1 MNNPTVIEKNVL
13 TALQNLT
20 QHPFTSIQL
29 TDKEKFH
36 TGMLK
41 LLLEFCA
48 KSSNPK
54 LQNHGLWSG
63 SELINQENSSYELE
77 KNSIDLFAQ
86 EAGATVLIESKFKTG
101 INFTKQKNDWVKQIQ
116 KYTNNNP
123 EAKAGIV
130 VSLFPESGNLA
141 VDGAKHF
148 KSFSNITYTKEVLE
162 LLDRV
167 IEESKKNV
175 TSSNDSI
182 NASDELGLFKLWRKY
197 LVNLKVIVE
206 YFIVKQMEEINI
218 PNLDRLLYE
227 IKLKGIFQRYR
238 MGLVQLLVDDWLP
251 NKNNSLYRNIQNSL
265 LPEDNKIGS
274 LGNTHGNSYLH
285 YPISIINEHVESY
298 GIQWQG
304 SKLKL
309 FIKVRN
315 WDKFK
320 AAFNVGKGSD
330 DPRIEILEELS
341 LLITEGE
348 QLPKDIKREGK
359 FMSRNIAIIHEFEDD
374 LNEVPARFIKY
385 LMAINQNESIIQKRF
400 S

>member
-1 MNNPTVIEKNVL
+1 MNKPAVIEQNVL

-20 QHPFTSIQL
+20 QHPFTSIHL

-36 TGMLK
+36 IGMLK

-48 KSSNPK
+48 KSSNPE
-54 LQNHGLWSG
+54 LQKHGLWSG

-101 INFTKQKNDWVKQIQ
+101 INYTKHKNGWVKQIQ

-130 VSLFPESGNLA
+130 VSLFPEELEIRR
-141 VDGAKHF
+141 VEGAKHF

-162 LLDRV
+162 LLGRV
-167 IEESKKNV
+167 IEESNKNV

-206 YFIVKQMEEINI
+206 YFSIKETEKINI

-238 MGLVQLLVDDWLP
+238 MAFVQHLVNDWLP
-251 NKNNSLYRNIQNSL
+251 NKNNSLYRRIQNSL
-265 LPEDNKIGS
+265 PLEDKIGS
-274 LGNTHGNSYLH
+274 LGNTHGNSFLH
-285 YPISIINEHVESY
+285 YPISIINEHIESY

-304 SKLKL
+304 SRLKL
-309 FIKVRN
+309 FIQVRN
-315 WDKFK
+315 WDRFK
-320 AAFNVGKGSD
+320 TAFNVGKGSD

-385 LMAINQNESIIQKRF
+385 LIAINQNENIIQKRF